1 MNKYL
6 KALGI
11 NYREEAGGDG
21 VPEAGGGETAPK
33 ASDFL
38 KADLAKAR
46 AKSKELA
53 AQLAKFEG
61 IDPDEYVAMRTAR
74 EKDDQEQAA
83 KRGEFDKLLKAEKDK
98 SSAAELRALEKI
110 AAANESL
117 VKAELSAAFVANGG
131 KAEHVDNFLI
141 LAKAKLVKN
150 EDGQYVV
157 PDTFV
162 NAKGEAI
169 SDFKSFT
176 NQLASTDLGFAFN
189 PTNNAA
195 GSGKTGG
202 QAPTG
207 GQPRTVS
214 PAEANQYLDEIAG
227 GTVVVG

>member
-1 MNKYL
+1 MRIFQRIFY
-6 KALGI
+6 
-11 NYREEAGGDG
+11 EEVKGDSTAGSSG
-21 VPEAGGGETAPK
+21 EETAPK

-46 AKSKELA
+46 AKNKEIM

-61 IDPDEYVAMRTAR
+61 IDPDEYLSLKTQR
-74 EKDDQEQAA
+74 EQAEQEQAA
-83 KRGEFDKLLKAEKDK
+83 KRGEFDKLLKAERDK
-98 SSAAELRALEKI
+98 SSAAELRALEKV

-169 SDFKSFT
+169 ADFKSFT

-189 PTNNAA
+189 PVNNAA

-202 QAPTG
+202 QAPG
-207 GQPRTVS
+207 SGQPRSVS
-214 PAEANQYLDEIAG
+214 PAEANQYLSEIAA